1 MEHPIK
7 KDGFYSIDDIIDY
20 KLVPQTQRT
29 IQNYARKIGVRK
41 IDATYMFTGY
51 QVLEYQKLNERRA
64 KKRAQKQEKEKLRL
78 AQKADQE
85 DIDLIKN
92 NVTNIKESESA
103 DTFELSGEDFDKL
116 QQTVM
121 QNKVNQERVQ
131 TLTKRISEYQQ
142 EIEHYIDEIAQKN
155 GQINVLLKSVNE
167 HLANSRE
174 RNFIEAKEKGLDKK
188 Q

>member
-121 QNKVNQERVQ
+121 QK
-131 TLTKRISEYQQ
+131 LTKRISEYQQ

>member
-7 KDGFYSIDDIIDY
+7 KDGFYSIDEIIDY
-20 KLVPQTQRT
+20 KLVSKSRRT
-29 IQNYARKIGVRK
+29 IQDYAKKIGVRK
-41 IDATYMFTGY
+41 IDSAYQFTGY
-51 QVLEYQKLNERRA
+51 QVLEYQKLNARRA
-64 KKRAQKQEKEKLRL
+64 QKRAQNKEKEKLRL
-78 AQKADQE
+78 VYKAEQD

-92 NVTNIKESESA
+92 NVTINKESESV
-103 DTFELSGEDFDKL
+103 DTFELSGEDYDKL
-116 QQTVM
+116 QQTVIRD
-121 QNKVNQERVQ
+121 KVNQEKVQ
-131 TLTKRISEYQQ
+131 TLTQRIAEYQQ
-142 EIEHYIDEIAQKN
+142 EIKHYIEEIAQKN